1 MQILENFIPE
11 TYITELEEALVS
23 KNFTWFYKKGTS
35 YNLDMNAYFGNT
47 IHIDDSTQDSPQL
60 IHVMYEYDNMNSQF
74 FHLVKP
80 MLYFLEQ
87 QGKKAVGI
95 YRIKSNLMTQESTY
109 PENFY
114 NVAHID
120 SPQNLVGRNMWTL
133 LYYVNDSDGDTIL
146 FNEQLT
152 DPDYKHDSISVM
164 HRVTPKR
171 GSAILFEGNRFHA
184 STPPRTTR
192 ARMVINYVLEFE

>member
-35 YNLDMNAYFGNT
+35 YNLQNGYFGNT
-47 IHIDDSTQDSPQL
+47 IHIDSSTQDSPQF
-60 IHVMYEYDNMNSQF
+60 IHVMYENDSMNSQF

-87 QGKKAVGI
+87 QGKKTIGI
-95 YRIKSNLMTQESTY
+95 YRIKTNLITQESDY

-114 NVAHID
+114 NIAHID
-120 SPQNLVGRNMWTL
+120 VPQNLLGRNIWTL
-133 LYYVNDSDGDTIL
+133 L
-146 FNEQLT
+146 
-152 DPDYKHDSISVM
+152 
-164 HRVTPKR
+164 
-171 GSAILFEGNRFHA
+171 
-184 STPPRTTR
+184 
-192 ARMVINYVLEFE
+192 